1 MAAVAAIFSTINT
14 GKIQQVETKVKDL
27 ELQAAR
33 QEASNEFANL
43 FLDKALKGENLWDTK
58 STSRRFFPFTT
69 LSRTRMIVRGT
80 RPAS

>member
-43 FLDKALKGENLWDTK
+43 FLDKALKDENLWDTK
-58 STSRRFFPFTT
+58 STFRRFFPFTT